1 MISISCDNLS
11 LSFGVDVILDSVSF
25 SLNDGDKL
33 GIIGVN
39 GAGKSTLFRLI
50 TGEYQPDNG
59 AIYVARDKTVGFLE
73 QNSGLQSEKS
83 VYEEMLSAFPNL
95 RAIEER
101 IAQTEEAIAS
111 YEHENKPHDEAFSK
125 LVSQFATLTE
135 AFEAEGGYSYK
146 SRIKSMLIQLGFDD
160 TLWSIPID
168 RLSGGQKT
176 RLALVRL
183 LLWEPDILMLDEPT
197 NHLDIDTLTWLEE
210 HLRAYK
216 KTVLVVSHDRY
227 FLDRI
232 ATKILEIEHSRA
244 TVYQGNYSSYLEQK
258 AKNREIEERH
268 YQNQQ
273 REIAR
278 IEAYIEQQRRWNRER
293 NIIAAE
299 SRQKQ
304 LDKMVKLDRPTAAP
318 DTIRLQFSKSGE
330 SGNDV
335 LELNRLSKAYPG
347 KPLFSDVSAMVRKR
361 DHVFVW
367 GPNGCGKSTLLKI
380 IMGRIAPDR
389 GDYEYGYNVTVGYY
403 DQEQQDL
410 DGNNTVL
417 EELWS
422 SYENLSQTE
431 IRNTLALFLFRGD
444 DIEKKVSVLSGG
456 EKARLTFAK
465 LILSKMNVLVLDEP
479 TNHLDIPSREALEQA
494 LLSFDGTIIAV
505 SHDRYFISKLANR
518 IFDLSS
524 HTLFDFHGTYPEYLA
539 YKEQRSAENQPSS
552 AAVQAGADTLGAG
565 REQYLRNKADSAQR
579 RREERAR
586 QKTAEAIAKTE
597 AEIEAIDLEMAG
609 EAAMNYKRLS
619 ELQNQK
625 DALEEALLALYEEQE
640 TQNCL

>member
-11 LSFGVDVILDSVSF
+11 LSFGIDTILESVSF

-33 GIIGVN
+33 GIVGVN

-50 TGEYQPDNG
+50 TGEYHADSG
-59 AIYVARDKTVGFLE
+59 AVYVAKDKTVGLLE
-73 QNSGLQSEKS
+73 QNTGLQSDRS
-83 VYEEMLSAFPNL
+83 VYEEMLLSFPAL
-95 RAIEER
+95 RRMEDR
-101 IAQTEEAIAS
+101 IASLEAAIAA
-111 YEHENKPHDEAFSK
+111 YETENKPHDEAFDR
-125 LVSQFATLTE
+125 LVASFAEQSE

-146 SRIKSMLIQLGFDD
+146 NRIRAMLTQLGFGED
-160 TLWSIPID
+160 LWSIPID
-168 RLSGGQKT
+168 KLSGGQKT

-183 LLWEPDILMLDEPT
+183 LLQEPDILMLDEPT

-210 HLRAYK
+210 HLRSYK
-216 KTVLVVSHDRY
+216 KTILVVSHDRY
-227 FLDRI
+227 FLDKI
-232 ATKILEIEHSRA
+232 ATKILEIEHKRG
-244 TVYQGNYSSYLEQK
+244 TLYNGNYSSYQEQK
-258 AKNREIEERH
+258 IKNREIEEKH

-318 DTIRLQFSKSGE
+318 DKIRLQFSKSGE

-335 LELNRLSKAYPG
+335 LELNRLSKSYPG
-347 KPLFSDVSAMVRKR
+347 KPLFSDVSAMIRKH
-361 DHVFVW
+361 DHVFVY

-380 IMGRIAPDR
+380 IMDRVTPDR

-403 DQEQQDL
+403 DQEQQEL
-410 DGNNTVL
+410 DEENTVL

-422 SYENLSQTE
+422 SYENLTQTE

-456 EKARLTFAK
+456 EKARLTLAK
-465 LILSKMNVLVLDEP
+465 LILSKMNVLILDEP
-479 TNHLDIPSREALEQA
+479 TNHLDIPSREALENA

-505 SHDRYFISKLANR
+505 SHDRYFIKKLANR
-518 IFDLSS
+518 IFDLSA
-524 HTLFDFHGTYPEYLA
+524 HTLFDFRGTYEEYLA
-539 YKEQRSAENQPSS
+539 YRELKKNEAAVADAFGTVPETVSAGKEQF
-552 AAVQAGADTLGAG
+552 LK
-565 REQYLRNKADSAQR
+565 NKADAAQR

-586 QKTAEAIAKTE
+586 KKTAEAIAKTE
-597 AEIEAIDLEMAG
+597 AEIEEIDTEMAG
-609 EAAMNYKRLS
+609 EAAMDYKRLS
-619 ELQNQK
+619 ELQIRK
-625 DALEEALLALYEEQE
+625 DELEEALLLLYEEE
-640 TQNCL
+640 EAQNA